1 MASQP
6 SKKSKLTN
14 SPYKVG
20 LIISVLFF
28 VGFLVFFIIG
38 SKDKD
43 FYFNLAVFIIVSWM
57 AILLIYFSWAIG
69 FYNINMGWT
78 DDDWRRLR
86 EAKAVNPDAAP
97 DEPTENPHKDETLGL
112 PNGTV
117 RGTIAISLL
126 IGGLAMMIASLSFND
141 RLHPN
146 EYFIDN
152 FEFFKTAY
160 LMMIA
165 FYFGN
170 KSLEFLKDRKQVVDV
185 APPESANKPVDNPAT
200 QIHNT
205 ASGSASAAKKM
216 LTGNKTLAPGES
228 PVPKPVTADSQP
240 PSQKE
245 FTDPNSVG

>member
-6 SKKSKLTN
+6 EKKKGLTN
-14 SPYKVG
+14 SSYRIG
-20 LIISVLFF
+20 LIISIIFF
-28 VGFLVFFIIG
+28 LGFLTFFIIG

-57 AILLIYFSWAIG
+57 AILIIYFAWAIG

-78 DDDWRRLR
+78 DEDWKRMY
-86 EAKAVNPDAAP
+86 EARKTNPDAAP

-112 PNGTV
+112 PGGTV
-117 RGTIAISLL
+117 RGTIALSLL
-126 IGGLAMMIASLSFND
+126 IGGLAMMIASLSFKD
-141 RLHPN
+141 RLQPN

-170 KSLEFLKDRKQVVDV
+170 KSLEFLKDRKQVVAV
-185 APPESANKPVDNPAT
+185 APPESANPPANPAAAI
-200 QIHNT
+200 QN
-205 ASGSASAAKKM
+205 ASPNAAQAAKKM
-216 LTGNKTLAPGES
+216 LTGASSAAPGQS
-228 PVPKPVTADSQP
+228 PVAKPLPTTTTADV
-240 PSQKE
+240 QKE
-245 FTDPNSVG
+245 FVDPNSVG